1 MNAALAEKTIVLGVS
16 GGIAAYKSVEL
27 LRLLRLAGARV
38 RVIMTR
44 NATRF
49 VGPLTFAA
57 LAGQPVC
64 IDLFDPRQE
73 AAMRHIDW
81 AQGADAVL
89 VAPATANVIGKLAG
103 GIADDALS
111 TLLLAVTCP
120 VMVCPAMN
128 TNMFQHPSVQR
139 NLARLAADGHTILP
153 PDSGQLAC
161 GTTGPGRLP
170 APEIIFD
177 RLIAL
182 LSPKDLAGRRV
193 LVTAG
198 PTHEPLD
205 PVRFLTNPSSGRMG
219 FAVARAAEH
228 RGARVTLVSGPSHLS
243 DPSNVTTVRITTA
256 RQMAEAVLEC
266 ARHADIVVKTAA
278 VSDYRPAVMAD
289 HKIKKGADD
298 TLLTL
303 TRNPDILLELGRR
316 KPPGQILVGFAAET
330 QHLATHAAAKIR
342 DKHLDLIV
350 ANLVGRPDAGFGTQT
365 NTVSLFYPDGS
376 REDLPSMDK
385 IVLAHVILDRL
396 GRPGEA
402 GKINPPSAIRD
413 GNLAS

>member
-1 MNAALAEKTIVLGVS
+1 MNPALAEKTIVLGVS
-16 GGIAAYKSVEL
+16 GGIAAYKSVEV
-27 LRLLRLAGARV
+27 LRLMRLAGARV

-64 IDLFDPRQE
+64 IDLFDPTQE

-89 VAPATANVIGKLAG
+89 VAPATANVIGKMAA

-128 TNMFQHPSVQR
+128 THMFQHPAVQR
-139 NLARLAADGHTILP
+139 NLARLVADGHTILP

-243 DPSNVTTVRITTA
+243 DPVNVTTVHITTA
-256 RQMAEAVLEC
+256 RQMAEAVLEG
-266 ARHADIVVKTAA
+266 ARQADIVVKTAA

-330 QHLATHAAAKIR
+330 QHLATYAAAKIR
-342 DKHLDLIV
+342 EKHLDLIV
-350 ANLVGRPDAGFGTQT
+350 ANLVGRPDAGFGTET
-365 NTVSLFYPDGS
+365 NTVSFFYPDGS
-376 REDLPSMDK
+376 REDLPPMDK
-385 IVLAHVILDRL
+385 LILAHVILDRL
-396 GRPGEA
+396 GRLDA
-402 GKINPPSAIRD
+402 AAKINPQSAIRD
-413 GNLAS
+413 ASLAT